1 MKNRGAKDDAV
12 LTRAIIV
19 QVMES
24 TGQHDAA
31 AGCTVLDLA
40 RCLIILCSVL
50 CWQGLLVQIAH
61 VSRGKH

>member
-1 MKNRGAKDDAV
+1 M

-24 TGQHDAA
+24 NGQHDAA

-40 RCLIILCSVL
+40 RCLVILCSVL
-50 CWQGLLVQIAH
+50 CWHGLLVQIAH